1 MKKMLPLLNKLMNK
15 QILQFDA
22 DKERNITIALAEF
35 LDSNGWKVVAC
46 HPPGGHTSFSI
57 LDGRRS
63 KGGYMPDVVA
73 IKFDNN
79 INDFIV
85 IVAESKPSFQKVNK
99 DIQKLFKLS
108 DVHAQ
113 WIAFRLQRNI
123 DSKKWLSNWRSKL
136 QKIIAFEEGD
146 NYEKSIPKEVVAF
159 QFISGKVPKIVL
171 GKKAPARNILLDKTF
186 TKK

>member
-1 MKKMLPLLNKLMNK
+1 MKG
-15 QILQFDA
+15 QISQFDV
-22 DKERNITIALAEF
+22 DKERNITLALAEF
-35 LDSNGWKVVAC
+35 LDKNSWQVVAC

-73 IKFDNN
+73 IKFDNK

-85 IVAESKPSFQKVNK
+85 IIAESKPTFQQSNK
-99 DIQKLFKLS
+99 DIQKLIKLS

-113 WIAFRLQRNI
+113 WIAFRLQKNI

-136 QKIIAFEEGD
+136 QKIIAFGEGD
-146 NYEKSIPKEVVAF
+146 DYKKTLPKDVIAIQIIPNKKPEITIGEKS
-159 QFISGKVPKIVL
+159 
-171 GKKAPARNILLDKTF
+171 PAKNILLN
-186 TKK
+186 

>member
-1 MKKMLPLLNKLMNK
+1 MSK
-15 QILQFDA
+15 QLLQFDV

-35 LDSNGWKVVAC
+35 LDRNGWRVVAC

-57 LDGRRS
+57 LNGRRS

-73 IKFDNN
+73 IKFDKN

-85 IVAESKPSFQKVNK
+85 IIAESKPNFQKTNK

-108 DVHAQ
+108 DIHAQ
-113 WIAFRLQRNI
+113 WIAFRLQKSI
-123 DSKKWLSNWRSKL
+123 DSKNWLSNWRTKL

-146 NYEKSIPKEVVAF
+146 NYEKFIPEEVIAF
-159 QFISGKVPKIVL
+159 QFICGKEPKIVI
-171 GKKAPARNILLDKTF
+171 GEKAPARNILLSY
-186 TKK
+186 

>member
-1 MKKMLPLLNKLMNK
+1 MNK
-15 QILQFDA
+15 QIQQFDV
-22 DKERNITIALAEF
+22 DKERNITVALAEF
-35 LDSNGWKVVAC
+35 LNSNGWEVVAC

-73 IKFDNN
+73 IKFDSK

-85 IVAESKPSFQKVNK
+85 IVGESKPSFQKSNK
-99 DIQKLFKLS
+99 DIQKLFELS

-113 WIAFRLQRNI
+113 WIAFRLQKNI
-123 DSKKWLSNWRSKL
+123 DSEKWLTNWRSKL

-146 NYEKSIPKEVVAF
+146 NFEKVLPEDVIAF
-159 QFISGKVPKIVL
+159 QLVSGKKPKIVF
-171 GKKAPARNILLDKTF
+171 GKKAPAQNILINKTSAE
-186 TKK
+186 K

>member
-1 MKKMLPLLNKLMNK
+1 MEQKNNVHFV
-15 QILQFDA
+15 IDR
-22 DKERNITIALAEF
+22 ERNVTIALSEF
-35 LDSNGWKVVAC
+35 LDNNGWKVVAC

-73 IKFDNN
+73 IKFDKN

-85 IVAESKPSFQKVNK
+85 IIAESKAIFQKTNT

-108 DVHAQ
+108 EVHAQ
-113 WIAFRLQRNI
+113 WIAFRLQKNI
-123 DSKKWLSNWRSKL
+123 DAKKWLSNWRSKL

-146 NYEKSIPKEVVAF
+146 NYEQLIPSEVIAF
-159 QFISGKVPKIVL
+159 HFIYGKQPKIIY
-171 GKKAPARNILLDKTF
+171 GENSPAKNILIDKIF
-186 TKK
+186 T

>member
-1 MKKMLPLLNKLMNK
+1 MEN
-15 QILQFDA
+15 QISQFNV
-22 DKERNITIALAEF
+22 DKERNVTLALAKF
-35 LDSNGWKVVAC
+35 LDSNSWKVMAC
-46 HPPGGHTSFSI
+46 HPPGGHTSFSV

-79 INDFIV
+79 INDFI
-85 IVAESKPSFQKVNK
+85 IIIAESKPTLQQSNK

-113 WIAFRLQRNI
+113 WIAFRLQKHI

-146 NYEKSIPKEVVAF
+146 NYEKSIPERVVAF
-159 QFISGKVPKIVL
+159 QFISGKVPKIVF
-171 GKKAPARNILLDKTF
+171 GGKAPARNILLDKTS